1 MLERQRDW
9 AAKEVKSH
17 CRAYGV
23 GVAYAYMVYG
33 ALETKLLEYVVPA
46 SAID

>member
-1 MLERQRDW
+1 MHTAFPRSACMREWQRDW

-23 GVAYAYMVYG
+23 GVEYADTMGYG
-33 ALETKLLEYVVPA
+33 AL
-46 SAID
+46 